1 MATGTLKKD
10 GWQLH
15 TIVTVVLVP
24 LACCAEFTITLLHTN
39 DVHSRFEE
47 FLPSGTRCPQ
57 SSAKLGLCVG
67 GIARQKT
74 LVNQVRSTEQHV
86 LFLNAGDYYQG
97 TLWYYLLGAK
107 IVVEA
112 VNYLGH
118 DAMSLGNHEFDR
130 GPEGLAPLLRDSK
143 VPILGCNVDFTEEPS
158 LKNLSLKASMTVRF
172 GSQLVGIIGYL
183 TLKSVLITKAPRVR
197 FTNETDCIKR
207 EAVQLRQQGANVI
220 IAVGHSGLDNDK
232 EIARAIPEI
241 SVVVGGRSH
250 LLLYSGHTVNGRVS
264 GDLPGDSYPVV
275 VKREDGSR
283 CLIVHDFW
291 MGKYMGNLTITWDDH
306 GQPLRWRGQPT
317 LLDNS
322 VEQDPAGLALLDKYR
337 PQLQAARSRIV
348 AATYVYLQADRKTLR
363 FGESNMGNVMAEAF
377 LKYLAKR
384 MPRRSGF
391 WSSVSAV
398 IINSGSLR
406 TSILEGIITFED
418 VVNVLPFG
426 DSISLVNMTGA
437 QLKGVLEHGVRRYD
451 VKGVKKRGE
460 FLQMAGMRVV
470 YNVYRE
476 PRHRVIDLQIL
487 CTACRVPRFERVK
500 DDRIYSIGTAKYI
513 AHGGDEFNFSF
524 LKPRDHVDTSF
535 LAVEVAAEYLNASSP
550 VTMGLD
556 GRIAF
561 VKGACVKSFS
571 LQSLA
576 FLHCSLFVLSQVFSQ
591 GGAWC

>member
-1 MATGTLKKD
+1 M
-10 GWQLH
+10 
-15 TIVTVVLVP
+15 
-24 LACCAEFTITLLHTN
+24 
-39 DVHSRFEE
+39 
-47 FLPSGTRCPQ
+47 
-57 SSAKLGLCVG
+57 
-67 GIARQKT
+67 
-74 LVNQVRSTEQHV
+74 
-86 LFLNAGDYYQG
+86 
-97 TLWYYLLGAK
+97 
-107 IVVEA
+107 
-112 VNYLGH
+112 
-118 DAMSLGNHEFDR
+118 
-130 GPEGLAPLLRDSK
+130 
-143 VPILGCNVDFTEEPS
+143 
-158 LKNLSLKASMTVRF
+158 
-172 GSQLVGIIGYL
+172 
-183 TLKSVLITKAPRVR
+183 
-197 FTNETDCIKR
+197 
-207 EAVQLRQQGANVI
+207 
-220 IAVGHSGLDNDK
+220 
-232 EIARAIPEI
+232 
-241 SVVVGGRSH
+241 
-250 LLLYSGHTVNGRVS
+250 
-264 GDLPGDSYPVV
+264 
-275 VKREDGSR
+275 
-283 CLIVHDFW
+283 
-291 MGKYMGNLTITWDDH
+291 
-306 GQPLRWRGQPT
+306 
-317 LLDNS
+317 
-322 VEQDPAGLALLDKYR
+322 DKYR

-348 AATYVYLQADRKTLR
+348 AATYVYLQGDRKTLR

-384 MPRRSGF
+384 IPRRSGF

-500 DDRIYSIGTAKYI
+500 DHRIYSIGTAKYI

-561 VKGACVKSFS
+561 VK
-571 LQSLA
+571 
-576 FLHCSLFVLSQVFSQ
+576 
-591 GGAWC
+591 